1 MDYRT
6 VLVALGADPDC
17 ASRVRMAADLAASFG
32 AHVTGVSAT
41 GLRLD
46 PIRGA
51 GDDVARHM
59 AASRSRLLSQAT
71 LQGEILSSTMA
82 AHAPGV
88 PFSHRV
94 VEEETGWVL
103 AQEARVA
110 DLAVMARPVATQ
122 EVASLG
128 AGAAEY
134 VLLNAG
140 RPVLLVPQAFRRL
153 HGGHVVIAWDGQ
165 REAARAVAD
174 AMPLLLRASH
184 VTIIGVWDDRGEPRA
199 DSEPVAGLR
208 HYLQRHGIVAG
219 VRNVQKAGPV
229 ATSLLDAV
237 GALGAD
243 MLVAGGYGHSRMRE
257 LIMGGTTRTLMHRAP
272 VPLLLSH

>member
-17 ASRVRMAADLAASFG
+17 ASRVRMAADLAASCG
-32 AHVTGVSAT
+32 AHITGVSAT
-41 GLRLD
+41 GLRMD

-51 GDDVARHM
+51 GDDAARYM
-59 AASRSRLLSQAT
+59 AASRRRLLSQTA
-71 LQGEILSSTMA
+71 LQGEILSEVMA
-82 AHAPGV
+82 GHAPGV

-110 DLAVMARPVATQ
+110 DLVVMARPVAAQ

-128 AGAAEY
+128 AGEAEY

-140 RPVLLVPQAFRRL
+140 RPVLLVPPEYRRL
-153 HGGHVVIAWDGQ
+153 HGGHVAIAWDGQ

-184 VTIIGVWDDRGEPRA
+184 VTIVGVWDDRGEPRA

-208 HYLQRHGIVAG
+208 HYLQRHGIMAG
-219 VRNVQKAGPV
+219 VRNEQKAWPV
-229 ATSLLDAV
+229 GTTLLDAV
-237 GALGAD
+237 RALGAD

-257 LIMGGTTRTLMHRAP
+257 LIMGGTTRTLMHHAP

>member
-6 VLVALGADPDC
+6 VLVALGADPAC
-17 ASRVRMAADLAASFG
+17 ASRVRMAAELAASFG
-32 AHVTGVSAT
+32 AHITGVSAT
-41 GLRLD
+41 GLCMD

-51 GDDVARHM
+51 GDDAARYM
-59 AASRSRLLSQAT
+59 AASRRRLLAQTA
-71 LQGEILSSTMA
+71 LHGEMLSEVMA

-94 VEEETGWVL
+94 VEEENGWVL

-110 DLAVMARPVATQ
+110 DLVVMARPVATQ

-128 AGAAEY
+128 AGEAEY

-140 RPVLLVPQAFRRL
+140 RPLLLVPQEYRRL
-153 HGGHVVIAWDGQ
+153 HGGNVAIAWDGQ

-174 AMPLLLRASH
+174 AMPLLLRASQ
-184 VTIIGVWDDRGEPRA
+184 VTIVGIWDDRGEPQA
-199 DSEPVAGLR
+199 DAAPVAGLR
-208 HYLQRHGIVAG
+208 HYLQRHGVVAG
-219 VRNVQKAGPV
+219 VHNVQTAG
-229 ATSLLDAV
+229 TV
-237 GALGAD
+237 GAQLLEAVSALRAD

-257 LIMGGTTRTLMHRAP
+257 LIMGGTTRTLMHHAS

>member
-6 VLVALGADPDC
+6 VLVALGADPAC

-51 GDDVARHM
+51 GDDAARHM
-59 AASRSRLLSQAT
+59 AASRRRLLSQTA
-71 LQGEILSSTMA
+71 LQGEILSEVMA

-94 VEEETGWVL
+94 VEEETRWVL

-110 DLAVMARPVATQ
+110 DLVVMARPVATQ

-128 AGAAEY
+128 AREAEY

-140 RPVLLVPQAFRRL
+140 RPVLLVPPEYWRL
-153 HGGHVVIAWDGQ
+153 HGGHVAIAWDGQ

-184 VTIIGVWDDRGEPRA
+184 VTIVGVWDDRGEPQA

-219 VRNVQKAGPV
+219 VRNVQKSGPV
-229 ATSLLDAV
+229 GANLLEAV
-237 GALGAD
+237 SALGAD
-243 MLVAGGYGHSRMRE
+243 MLVAGGYGHARVRE
-257 LIMGGTTRTLMHRAP
+257 LVMGGTTRTLMHQAP